1 MKRKIFSKLLMGAFL
16 IASVSMF
23 VSCKDYDD
31 DINKNS
37 QDIAALKAQVDA
49 LKSSLASDLAAAK
62 AELNTA
68 LAAKADKSDV
78 DKALSGKADA
88 DDLVALQA
96 KVDALQAKVDAIN
109 NWATKDDIESLQ
121 TALSVLEG
129 KIPAA
134 YDDTQLR
141 ADVEA
146 ALKLQE
152 DALNAF
158 KKSVEGAGY
167 LTADDK
173 ADLEKKIKDVQDAI
187 ANIDPTA
194 GLEEITK
201 AFNDLSKQ
209 ITDQLTEA
217 IDVME
222 MLVTKRLTSI
232 VLKPEFYWEGIE
244 AIEAAF
250 LRSPEFKE
258 NGEYNFTYTVDWYT
272 EGDKVIKVHVDNV
285 MGWLAT
291 DGTILCSETDKTW
304 GTRIAYAKPVATS
317 SGIGTRYSL
326 IDRDGLAL
334 AAANDKQLSYV
345 EIAPDVV
352 AQYHINPGNADLT
365 GYKYDFYENLA
376 GVYTRSADGPIKA
389 TPIQDKV
396 SVDKG
401 ILTVPFSVDY
411 MAVWR
416 YFYKWAFDND
426 TYTQYFT
433 HNRDA
438 NSTSGT
444 YSSGYEPRWDNEYET
459 WVYYNT
465 TYTDQFDDEGNYI
478 GYTVDYDFQGA
489 GRGKV
494 TNFGTSDYW
503 NADGSWAGRF
513 EAPLPFVSLEASKD
527 TTVNSDYAV
536 VVPAILNIIALADK
550 DPDVTLS
557 KNTFVNNH
565 TGGDF
570 SKNPMGEIRNNHLYE
585 TVGVEGTIDYY
596 LPGQNQYN
604 SPGAIPSPA
613 THAVVY
619 NGSIDLK
626 PFIETHYAYTTYT
639 KYGQSSVDKI
649 MDEETMKSLGLHY
662 EFKAIDYTV
671 GNEKTSESAHIEEG
685 EEGVFYP
692 RSVTEDGQTI
702 KGQVATKEVID
713 REPLVRVDL
722 VTEDGK
728 IVRYGYIKLRI
739 VETEVAD
746 LDVAID
752 LGDVYMNCGGYAKL
766 TWSQVENLILA
777 KLNDGKGMSKQEF
790 ENNYSFLDQGNHWDM
805 PTNATGALFDTADNN
820 QFWGQRFFYKDGK
833 IAVAANTAVENDAV
847 NTFDYTKWTADN
859 NWFGRVWYTPHDNA
873 TSGHSWDE
881 QTNVLIWDLHA
892 WDSKILAADKAAVSA
907 KGDYWRG
914 NMKNVN
920 GITTDALYQKLIAVA
935 GASFESKG
943 LNTNAISTVVRFVN
957 KNTGN
962 FVNVKLTIPVG
973 KLHFAYG
980 DVSNKDWAHWYG
992 FDSTTPGVDDP
1003 DAPYWK
1009 ELDAHINPYKPSN
1022 NGYNFL
1028 TVTSYTQLLTD
1039 NWLDPT
1045 QMVVL
1050 RDLDNFSKFKANA
1063 DPELGVIP
1071 SVSFI
1076 FTVPV
1081 KDVNSL
1087 NVSANADGEWDVL
1100 GASGTK
1106 WTLKLGAHNGVDN
1119 TAIFAV
1125 KKNGVAY
1132 GPEEVCYL
1140 DDKLVRDGVD
1150 IAINNRITY
1159 HGLEEAANLYP
1170 AATDL
1175 VNKMG
1180 AYDAQGNELF
1190 TIGTGLNNMIDGYY
1204 LEDNIDRTFTTYL
1217 KLNVSHDLCYDPL
1230 IGKNYFNIRV
1240 HRPINVVGKEYVW
1253 NDRVL
1258 ADNRL
1263 AIKDLVEIV
1272 DWNRFAVVAAGS
1284 KAIAWRNTYTGIEQ
1298 PKYDD
1303 VYASA
1308 GKMKQQNLGIPY
1320 EYYGISE
1327 LAVRYDEIRTDH
1339 AKQPAVRQ
1347 NKYYIVEDIIANT
1360 DLAKDLNSMTS
1371 WRETGLKTLSLLN
1384 ADGSVVPFDV
1394 AHAYNHSNYNDAAP
1408 GNTSFGWL
1416 YYNNN
1421 ASNVQLFHIYVPIA
1435 VKYNW
1440 GNIAY
1445 DYKLDAAGAKLD
1457 KDYTQT
1463 VWAIITV
1470 EGTH

>member
-31 DINKNS
+31 DIQKNA
-37 QDIAALKAQVDA
+37 QDIAALRAQVES
-49 LKSSLASDLAAAK
+49 LKSTLTTDLSAAK

-68 LAAKADKSDV
+68 IANAVA
-78 DKALSGKADA
+78 GKADA
-88 DDLVALQA
+88 SDLKDLQA
-96 KVDALQAKVDAIN
+96 KVDALQTKVDAIN
-109 NWATKDDIESLQ
+109 NWASKDDIESLQ

-129 KIPAA
+129 KIPEA

-173 ADLEKKIKDVQDAI
+173 SDLEKKIEEVKKAI
-187 ANIDPTA
+187 ADIDPNA
-194 GLEEITK
+194 ALEEITK
-201 AFNDLSKQ
+201 EFNDLSKQ

-232 VLKPEFYWEGIE
+232 VLKPDFYWEGIE

-250 LRSPEFKE
+250 LRAPEFTE
-258 NGEYNFTYTVDWYT
+258 NGAYDFTYTVDWYT
-272 EGDKVIKVHVDNV
+272 EGDQTIKVHVDKT
-285 MGWLAT
+285 MAWLAT
-291 DGTILCSETDKTW
+291 DGTKFSSETDKTW
-304 GTRIAYAKPVATS
+304 GKRLYDAKPAGTS
-317 SGIGTRYSL
+317 SGIETYYSL
-326 IDRDGLAL
+326 IDQDAIAL
-334 AAANDKQLSYV
+334 VETVGKKTLSYV
-345 EIAPDVV
+345 DIAPDVI

-365 GYKYDFYENLA
+365 DYKYDFYENLA

-389 TPIQDKV
+389 TPIQDKI

-411 MAVWR
+411 MAVW
-416 YFYKWAFDND
+416 YLFCKWAYDNN
-426 TYTQYFT
+426 T
-433 HNRDA
+433 DA
-438 NSTSGT
+438 ISAEHDADAKFVDWWWT
-444 YSSGYEPRWDNEYET
+444 YEPKWD
-459 WVYYNT
+459 WSH
-465 TYTDQFDDEGNYI
+465 DK
-478 GYTVDYDFQGA
+478 GA
-489 GRGKV
+489 YWGSAY
-494 TNFGTSDYW
+494 GTSDYW
-503 NADGSWAGRF
+503 NAKGEYLGQG
-513 EAPLPFVSLEASKD
+513 EAQLPFVSLEASKD
-527 TTVNSDYAV
+527 TTINSDYAV
-536 VVPAILNIIALADK
+536 VVPAIYNIIALADK
-550 DPDVTLS
+550 DPDETLS
-557 KNTFVNNH
+557 KNTFVNDH
-565 TGGDF
+565 TAADY
-570 SKNPMGEIRNNHLYE
+570 SQNPLGVIRNNHLYE
-585 TVGVEGTIDYY
+585 TVGVEGTIDYFW
-596 LPGQNQYN
+596 PDHGDYN

-639 KYGQSSVDKI
+639 KYGQSTVDKV

-662 EFKAIDYTV
+662 EFKKIDYTI

-692 RSVTEDGQTI
+692 RSVTADGETI
-702 KGQVATKEVID
+702 LGEVATKEVID

-728 IVRYGYIKLRI
+728 IIRYGYIKLRI

-752 LGDVYMNCGGYAKL
+752 LGDVYMNCGGYAKI

-777 KLNDGKGMSKQEF
+777 KLNDGKGMTKQDF
-790 ENNYSFLDQGNHWDM
+790 ENNYRYLDQGNHWNM
-805 PTNATGALFDTADNN
+805 PINSNGALFDVADANL
-820 QFWGQRFFYKDGK
+820 FWGQRFYYKDDK
-833 IAVAANTAVENDAV
+833 IAAAANTAVENDAV
-847 NTFDYTKWTADN
+847 NAFDYKKWTADN

-892 WDSKILAADKAAVSA
+892 WDSKILDADKKAVSA

-914 NMKNVN
+914 NMKNAN
-920 GITTDALYQKLIAVA
+920 GITTDALYQQLIKVA

-962 FVNVKLTIPVG
+962 FVNIKLTIPVG

-992 FDSTTPGVDDP
+992 FNSTTPGVDDP

-1045 QMVVL
+1045 KMVVL
-1050 RDLDNFSKFKANA
+1050 RDLDKFSKFKANA
-1063 DPELGVIP
+1063 DAELGVAP
-1071 SVSFI
+1071 RVSFI

-1081 KDVNSL
+1081 KDLNST
-1087 NVSANADGEWDVL
+1087 VSANDKGEWDVL

-1119 TAIFAV
+1119 TAIIAV
-1125 KKNGVAY
+1125 KKNDKAY

-1140 DDKLVRDGVD
+1140 DDKLVKDGVD

-1190 TIGTGLNNMIDGYY
+1190 TLGSGLNNMIDGYY

-1253 NDRVL
+1253 DDRVL

-1284 KAIAWRNTYTGIEQ
+1284 KAIAWRNTYTGVEQ

-1303 VYASA
+1303 VYASP
-1308 GKMKQQNLGIPY
+1308 GKMKQQNLGLPY

-1339 AKQPAVRQ
+1339 AKQPAVRS
-1347 NKYYIVEDIIANT
+1347 NKYYTNADITANT

-1394 AHAYNHSNYNDAAP
+1394 AHAYNHSNYNEGAP
-1408 GNTSFGWL
+1408 GNTTFGWL

-1445 DYKLDAAGAKLD
+1445 DYILDPAGAKLD

>member
-31 DINKNS
+31 DISKNS

-49 LKSSLASDLAAAK
+49 LKSSHASDLAAAK

-68 LAAKADKSDV
+68 LAAKADKSDL
-78 DKALSGKADA
+78 DKKANA

-173 ADLEKKIKDVQDAI
+173 ADLEKKIDEVQKAI

-194 GLEEITK
+194 GLEEITQ

-250 LRSPEFKE
+250 LKAPEFKE
-258 NGEYNFTYTVDWYT
+258 NGAYDFTYTVRGWT
-272 EGDKVIKVHVDNV
+272 EGDNVIKVHVNNV

-291 DGTILCSETDKTW
+291 DGTILCSETNKTW
-304 GTRIAYAKPVATS
+304 NPAIYGSKPSSTA
-317 SGIGTRYSL
+317 SGISSVYSL
-326 IDRDGLAL
+326 IDLDGIRM
-334 AAANDKQLSYV
+334 AAANEKQLSYV

-365 GYKYDFYENLA
+365 GFKYDFYENLA

-411 MAVWR
+411 MAVWK

-426 TYTQYFT
+426 TWTQYIT
-433 HNRDA
+433 HNFNA
-438 NSTSGT
+438 NSTSST
-444 YSSGYEPRWDNEYET
+444 YTSGYEPRWDNEYET
-459 WVYYNT
+459 WVYYST
-465 TYTDQFDDEGNYI
+465 TWTAMYDDEGNYI
-478 GYTVDYDFQGA
+478 GDEANYDFQGS

-494 TNFGTSDYW
+494 SNFGTSDYW
-503 NADGSWAGRF
+503 NADGSYAGQF

-536 VVPAILNIIALADK
+536 VVPAILNIVALADK
-550 DPDVTLS
+550 APDVTLS

-565 TGGDF
+565 TGEVTSTYGQ
-570 SKNPMGEIRNNHLYE
+570 IRNNHLYE
-585 TVGVEGTIDYY
+585 TVGVEGTYDYV
-596 LPGQNQYN
+596 GNNYN
-604 SPGAIPSPA
+604 YTFNTPGAIPSPA

-619 NGSIDLK
+619 NGQIDLK
-626 PFIETHYAYTTYT
+626 PFIETHYAYSTYT
-639 KYGQSSVDKI
+639 KYGQSSIDKV
-649 MDEETMKSLGLHY
+649 MDAETMAKLGLHY
-662 EFKAIDYTV
+662 EFKKIDYTV
-671 GNEKTSESAHIEEG
+671 GNEKTSESEHIEEI
-685 EEGVFYP
+685 EEGVFAP
-692 RSVTEDGQTI
+692 RSVDKEGHMIPGQT
-702 KGQVATKEVID
+702 ATKEVID

-746 LDVAID
+746 LDVEFD

-766 TWSQVENLILA
+766 SWYDVENGILA

-790 ENNYSFLDQGNHWDM
+790 ENNYFFLAENNARWGWSFM
-805 PTNATGALFDTADNN
+805 PSNDDGALFDTADGNY
-820 QFWGQRFFYKDGK
+820 FWGERFYYKDGK
-833 IAVAANTAVENDAV
+833 IAVAANAAIENDAV

-873 TSGHSWDE
+873 TSRHSWDE

-920 GITTDALYQKLIAVA
+920 GITTDALYQKLISIA

-992 FDSTTPGVDDP
+992 FNSTTPGVDDP

-1009 ELDAHINPYKPSN
+1009 ELDAHINPFKPSN

-1045 QMVVL
+1045 KMVVL

-1063 DPELGVIP
+1063 DAELGAAVK
-1071 SVSFI
+1071 VSFI
-1076 FTVPV
+1076 FTVP
-1081 KDVNSL
+1081 KEGQNST
-1087 NVSANADGEWDVL
+1087 VSANADGEWDVL

-1125 KKNGVAY
+1125 KKNGNAY

-1140 DDKLVRDGVD
+1140 DDKLVKDGVD
-1150 IAINNRITY
+1150 IATNNRITY

-1230 IGKNYFNIRV
+1230 IGKNYFNVRV

-1284 KAIAWRNTYTGIEQ
+1284 KAIAWRNTYTGVEQ

-1303 VYASA
+1303 VYASP
-1308 GKMKQQNLGIPY
+1308 GKMKQTNLGMPY

-1347 NKYYIVEDIIANT
+1347 NKYYINADIIANT

-1394 AHAYNHSNYNDAAP
+1394 EHAYNHSNYNDAAP
-1408 GNTSFGWL
+1408 GNTTFGWL

-1445 DYKLDAAGAKLD
+1445 DYLLDPAGAKLD

-1470 EGTH
+1470 KSTH